1 MTSASLRRSGT
12 WESPRAIVLF
22 LHGGQQ
28 ANTEPVL
35 ERHASWWRIARMQ
48 DRFEP
53 FAREHDLAV
62 ALLKYRFRGW
72 NAGPGRTPDPVVD
85 ARGALEELRGEH
97 PGVPVVLVGHS
108 MGGRTACHVAD
119 DPAVAGVVGLAP
131 WLPEGEPTGAL
142 RERHLTVAHGSRD
155 RWTSPRWS
163 RVYVERCQGLATSA
177 TWTSMGPVGHFML
190 RRAGRWN
197 AFTRDGV
204 DAVLGLTRDLGPGVD
219 A

>member
-1 MTSASLRRSGT
+1 MTSATLRRSGT
-12 WESPRAIVLF
+12 WESPRALVLF

-28 ANTEPVL
+28 ASTEPVL
-35 ERHASWWRIARMQ
+35 EKHASWWRLARMQ
-48 DRFEP
+48 DTFEP
-53 FAREHDLAV
+53 VARQHGLGV
-62 ALLKYRFRGW
+62 VLLRYRLRGW

-85 ARGALEELRGEH
+85 AREALAGLVREH
-97 PGVPVVLVGHS
+97 PGVPIVLVGHS

-119 DPAVAGVVGLAP
+119 DEAVVGVVGLAP

-142 RERHLTVAHGSRD
+142 RGRVLRVVHGSRD

-190 RRAGRWN
+190 RRPGRWN
-197 AFTRDGV
+197 DVVREGVEELLGLCRGDGV
-204 DAVLGLTRDLGPGVD
+204 DA
-219 A
+219 